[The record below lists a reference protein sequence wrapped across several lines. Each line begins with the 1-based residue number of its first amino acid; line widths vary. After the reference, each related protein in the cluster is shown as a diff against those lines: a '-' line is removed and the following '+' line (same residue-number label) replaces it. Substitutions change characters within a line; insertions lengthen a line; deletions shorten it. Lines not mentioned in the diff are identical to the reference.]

1 MYNKAFK
8 SDSSRLAFSLRS
20 SVAKRASHLN
30 AALVANEENAAKTE
44 CLGLI
49 ARVLYSILHFELRDL
64 GSRKLSFV
72 LFLVWFAVSE
82 ADLLVESQLC
92 GIVSPKGLFGV
103 VSSFSTALR
112 VPSGF
117 SDRRF
122 ETAPDLSFPTIRKAS
137 VGKAVINLKSKL

>member
-1 MYNKAFK
+1 M
-8 SDSSRLAFSLRS
+8 
-20 SVAKRASHLN
+20 
-30 AALVANEENAAKTE
+30 ALVANEENAAKTE

-49 ARVLYSILHFELRDL
+49 ARVLCSILHFELRDL

-117 SDRRF
+117 SDKCY
-122 ETAPDLSFPTIRKAS
+122 ETAPDLSFPTYVKQVLAKR
-137 VGKAVINLKSKL
+137 

>member
-1 MYNKAFK
+1 MF
-8 SDSSRLAFSLRS
+8 RS
-20 SVAKRASHLN
+20 NRSC
-30 AALVANEENAAKTE
+30 AL
-44 CLGLI
+44 
-49 ARVLYSILHFELRDL
+49 LYLHFELRVL
-64 GSRKLSFV
+64 GSRKLSFD

-122 ETAPDLSFPTIRKAS
+122 ETAPDLR
-137 VGKAVINLKSKL
+137 VLKYIKLALAKR

>member
-1 MYNKAFK
+1 MRY
-8 SDSSRLAFSLRS
+8 
-20 SVAKRASHLN
+20 SHLSK
-30 AALVANEENAAKTE
+30 ALVANEKIAAQTE

-49 ARVLYSILHFELRDL
+49 VRVLCSILHFELRDL
-64 GSRKLSFV
+64 GSQKLSFD

-117 SDRRF
+117 SDKRF
-122 ETAPDLSFPTIRKAS
+122 ETAPDLSFPTYVKQVLAKR
-137 VGKAVINLKSKL
+137 